1 MADIYKVFDNI
12 YENKKW
18 GNRKETLS
26 GGGSTK
32 EINKFR
38 IPFLKKFI
46 EDYKITNIYDICGDC
61 AWQKDLVPPE
71 ANKNITYYGFDVSK
85 IALDKAK
92 ETNKMNTN
100 MIFSEGPLNL
110 CDTIL
115 ECNNGNKSLIIIK
128 EVMQHLP

>member
-46 EDYKITNIYDICGDC
+46 EDYKITNI
-61 AWQKDLVPPE
+61 VPPL
-71 ANKNITYYGFDVSK
+71 AFTKH
-85 IALDKAK
+85 
-92 ETNKMNTN
+92 
-100 MIFSEGPLNL
+100 IF
-110 CDTIL
+110 IL
-115 ECNNGNKSLIIIK
+115 KKVFYLYSIFG
-128 EVMQHLP
+128 M